1 MQVIYSQTIQTSQF
15 SKLPKQLKISLE
27 DIVNYVE
34 IESYSVFKHLRYK
47 SRELP
52 ASVIA
57 RFQDLPL
64 QVQEKHLSL
73 QLRNFIYGTYY
84 HNSWQ
89 DTEIS
94 EVTTEEKLTNDNLFG
109 MDLGFYERLH
119 KNNQGEGYWSPN
131 WLVINEE
138 SDGCLLVKR
147 NGLTLHIQRD
157 VYLSDR
163 DKNAIVGEL
172 VAIKMPKNLVQNAF
186 YMAVSNQGTQGD
198 KNIARVYFNV
208 TPEGAIS
215 MMKSLTQLLN
225 YLQIPFSFKA
235 LYSPDNYKRYDAG
248 VLYFNKYNYPLIHEV
263 LKRVYSENKDYFLP
277 EVPLFTKQLAP
288 GLGCAEEPENKF
300 TEQESFG
307 THRCQMIAN
316 GLINSW
322 HKGDNSP
329 ESRIM
334 SIFEQFAS
342 QKIKLES
349 AYLNAYSD
357 DIYTPLE

>member
-1 MQVIYSQTIQTSQF
+1 MQVTYSKTIESIQF
-15 SKLPKQLKISLE
+15 LQLPQELQISLE
-27 DIVNYVE
+27 DIINHLE
-34 IESYSVFKHLRYK
+34 IESYCIFKHIRYK
-47 SRELP
+47 STELP
-52 ASVIA
+52 ASVIT

-64 QVQEKHLSL
+64 PVQEKHLSL

-84 HNSWQ
+84 HQSWQ
-89 DTEIS
+89 NKEIS
-94 EVTTEEKLTNDNLFG
+94 QVKTEEKLTNDNLFG
-109 MDLGFYERLH
+109 MDLGFYEKLH
-119 KNNQGEGYWSPN
+119 QNNQGKGYWSPN

-147 NGLTLHIQRD
+147 NGLTLHIQKD
-157 VYLSDR
+157 IYLHDM
-163 DKNAIVGEL
+163 DKNATVGQL

-186 YMAVSNQGTQGD
+186 YMAVSNQGNQEHEDIT
-198 KNIARVYFNV
+198 RVYFNV

-215 MMKSLTQLLN
+215 IMKSLTELLN

-235 LYSPDNYKRYDAG
+235 LYNPEDYKRYDSA
-248 VLYFNKYNYPLIHEV
+248 VLYFNKNNYPLVYEV
-263 LKRVYSENKDYFLP
+263 LKRIYSENANYFL
-277 EVPLFTKQLAP
+277 EQIPLFTKKLAP

-300 TEQESFG
+300 AEQESFG

-329 ESRIM
+329 ESKIM
-334 SIFEQFAS
+334 SIFEQFAL

-349 AYLNAYSD
+349 PYLNPDSE
-357 DIYTPLE
+357 DIYTPL